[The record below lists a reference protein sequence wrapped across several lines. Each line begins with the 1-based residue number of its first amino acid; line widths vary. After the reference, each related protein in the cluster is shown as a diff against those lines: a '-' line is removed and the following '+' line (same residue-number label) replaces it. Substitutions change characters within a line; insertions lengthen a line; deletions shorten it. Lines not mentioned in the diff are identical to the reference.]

1 MSTAWLC
8 QIDAFARVGGA
19 ATTIRLASHDDD
31 RLCHLNAQTWW
42 PAIARLPTLAYD
54 FFDGAFGGEIV
65 TPSGRADLSIEAVP
79 GFAALMLHGAR
90 IRWYSGTLGGAWGE
104 YVLRFDGLIDNH
116 PAIRDGVA
124 AVDFRVDD
132 RWLDDPILATYAG
145 TTGAEGEAALKG
157 QVKPLLL
164 GAPRFVEG
172 VLVDS
177 IDTIIQLN
185 DGAIAG
191 VDVGFESVAR
201 FAPSAGDYASFAAL
215 DAATI
220 APGFYA
226 TCLAGGYVRHGAPP
240 DGALTYHVQGSNAGG
255 DGGGQVR
262 RAGAMIKR
270 IAARLG
276 HSAKV
281 DAAGLTAIDSAR
293 PWDLSVPLTSQT
305 TLRELAQSLAQ
316 SINAVA
322 LVTWT
327 GLLTMLP
334 IDPPEGATPVGT
346 LASDGTALPP
356 VARVDQLG
364 IAPPWW
370 RTAIEAD
377 VTHRVHGYDEVR
389 FTANLVEVGIYD
401 SGTTYRE
408 GNIASIAD
416 GSRWLYTSA
425 TPTAGNAPSDVS
437 AYWARWSEAVAGPPG
452 ADGADGISNAVVYL
466 YRRAATSPA
475 APSGTFTYTF
485 ATGVLSGGTLNSWT
499 QAVPAADGNPLWV
512 IAATASASAATD
524 TIAAAEFSSP
534 VIKDGAGLN
543 AATVFLYQRAA
554 SAPSV
559 PGVTLTYTFATAALA
574 GTLGSW
580 SQAAPAHDG
589 NPLYMITAT
598 AVGTGTTDTVATG
611 EWSTPRVIASNGA
624 NGTNGTNGAPGTN
637 GTNGITY
644 YTWYAYADAPDGS
657 FNFTTGSPGT
667 RVYQGIAT
675 GKTTPTESTTASDYV
690 WSQYVGPPNFG
701 LAVTANAILAG
712 SKLISTSAVS
722 GWNGGIHSTE
732 SYKGGASVSFVVDAG
747 PHSFMVGLN
756 TDPTTDASY
765 ISLDFAIYIA
775 GTTLQVYQSNSV
787 AFSQASFVALND
799 VFSIKY
805 DGKSVIYSKNGAPFF
820 TNSSPAP
827 DLTLF
832 LDTSFNS
839 GGVHLGTIL
848 SFAAA
853 GPAGVDGAAGLNN
866 AVVYLYRR
874 AASSPSAPSGTFTYT
889 FATGALSGGTLNSWT
904 QAVPAADGNPLW
916 VIAATASANTATDS
930 IAAAEFSSPVI
941 KDGAG
946 LNAATVVLYQRAASA
961 PSVPGSTLTYTFAS
975 GVLSGTLGSW
985 TQAVPAHNGNP
996 LYIITAT
1003 ALGTGTTDTIAT
1015 GEWSTPQILAANGA
1029 NGANGSNGATGATG
1043 ATGNK
1048 TVRVYRRSGSAPSTP
1063 TGSVPPS
1070 SWSTSIPA
1078 DDGTAVWASDVE
1090 TLANGTTVVGSYTT
1104 PVLFQ
1109 AATPVAGNTT
1119 IVLDDGS
1126 YGSPAITRFI
1136 PNGGSIPVSARL
1148 RTLLAAGS
1156 GTQYMRL
1163 EWRVRGGSWA
1173 TLGTEG
1179 SGVYIPGEFAV
1190 ISQFQTF
1197 TNSSGADQNYEFR
1210 AFTRYTGSYAGVEES
1225 RSHLTA

>member
-65 TPSGRADLSIEAVP
+65 TPSGRADMSIEAVP

-90 IRWYSGTLGGAWGE
+90 IRWYSGTLGAAWGE

-132 RWLDDPILATYAG
+132 RWLDDPILAAYAG

-172 VLVDS
+172 VMVDS

-201 FAPSAGDYASFAAL
+201 FATSAGDYANFAAL

-240 DGALTYHVQGSNAGG
+240 EGVLTYHVQGSNAGG

-262 RAGAMIKR
+262 RAGAMLKR

-293 PWDLSVPLTSQT
+293 PWNLSVALTSQT

-346 LASDGTALPP
+346 LAIDGTALPP

-370 RTAIEAD
+370 RTAIEAE

-389 FTANLVEVGIYD
+389 FTAKLVPVGIYD

-408 GNIASIAD
+408 GNIASISD
-416 GSRWLYTSA
+416 GSQWLYTSA

-437 AYWARWSEAVAGPPG
+437 VYWERWSEAVAGPPG
-452 ADGADGISNAVVYL
+452 ADGVSPPLIVVTASHQTFRYDTTDAAMSQTTTLRATRQNTAGTTEWRVLKADGGAL
-466 YRRAATSPA
+466 
-475 APSGTFTYTF
+475 
-485 ATGVLSGGTLNSWT
+485 TGWIT
-499 QAVPAADGNPLWV
+499 
-512 IAATASASAATD
+512 
-524 TIAAAEFSSP
+524 AAAMVSVGGADSSP
-534 VIKDGAGLN
+534 DNDTLVLNQARFNTIIVTDGTTGLIYQARISTEPAIADQISIVKIKDGAAG
-543 AATVFLYQRAA
+543 
-554 SAPSV
+554 AP
-559 PGVTLTYTFATAALA
+559 
-574 GTLGSW
+574 
-580 SQAAPAHDG
+580 
-589 NPLYMITAT
+589 
-598 AVGTGTTDTVATG
+598 
-611 EWSTPRVIASNGA
+611 
-624 NGTNGTNGAPGTN
+624 GTNGAPGAPGADGVTLF
-637 GTNGITY
+637 
-644 YTWYAYADAPDGS
+644 TWYAYADAPDGT
-657 FNFTTGSPGT
+657 FNFTTGSPGG
-667 RVYQGIAT
+667 RFYQGIAYN
-675 GKTTPTESTTASDYV
+675 KTTATESTTPGDYA
-690 WSQYVGPPNFG
+690 WAPYAGPPNFG
-701 LAVTANAILAG
+701 LANFDTKTVLAG
-712 SKLISTSAVS
+712 NKLIKLGAPFATD
-722 GWNGGIHSTE
+722 GWGGSVYSTE
-732 SYKGGASVSFVVDAG
+732 SYKGGASVSFVVDQANRDW
-747 PHSFMVGLN
+747 MVGLN
-756 TDPTTDASY
+756 TDPTTNGDYST
-765 ISLDFAIYIA
+765 IDFAIYPR
-775 GTTLQVYQSNSV
+775 GDLKFQVYENGSPVFLSVVDYAAGDVFTITYNGTSVVYSRNGV
-787 AFSQASFVALND
+787 AFYTNTSP
-799 VFSIKY
+799 
-805 DGKSVIYSKNGAPFF
+805 GA
-820 TNSSPAP
+820 N
-827 DLTLF
+827 LTLF
-832 LDTSFNS
+832 LDTSFYTANTIY
-839 GGVHLGTIL
+839 GRIL
-848 SFAAA
+848 SFVAA
-853 GPAGVDGAAGLNN
+853 GQAGADGAAGLNN

-889 FATGALSGGTLNSWT
+889 FATGVLSGGTLNSWT

-961 PSVPGSTLTYTFAS
+961 PSVPGSTLTYTFAT

-1003 ALGTGTTDTIAT
+1003 ALGTSTTDTIAT

-1029 NGANGSNGATGATG
+1029 NGSNGATG

-1063 TGSVPPS
+1063 TGNVPPS

-1148 RTLLAAGS
+1148 RTLLASGS

-1190 ISQFQTF
+1190 ISQSQTF

>member
-79 GFAALMLHGAR
+79 NFAALMLHGAR
-90 IRWYSGTLGGAWGE
+90 IRWYSGALGAAWGD

-177 IDTIIQLN
+177 IDTIVQLN

-201 FAPSAGDYASFAAL
+201 FATSAGDYANFSAL

-240 DGALTYHVQGSNAGG
+240 DGVLTYHIQGSNAGG

-270 IAARLG
+270 LAARLG

-293 PWDLSVPLTSQT
+293 PWDLSVALTSQT

-334 IDPPEGATPVGT
+334 IDPPEDATPVGT

-370 RTAIEAD
+370 RTAIEAE

-389 FTANLVEVGIYD
+389 FTTKLVPVGIYD

-408 GNIASIAD
+408 GNIASISD
-416 GSRWLYTSA
+416 GSQWLYTSA

-437 AYWARWSEAVAGPPG
+437 VYWERWSEAVAGPPG
-452 ADGADGISNAVVYL
+452 ADGADGSSNAVVYL
-466 YRRAATSPA
+466 YRRAATTPA

-485 ATGVLSGGTLNSWT
+485 ATGV
-499 QAVPAADGNPLWV
+499 
-512 IAATASASAATD
+512 
-524 TIAAAEFSSP
+524 
-534 VIKDGAGLN
+534 
-543 AATVFLYQRAA
+543 
-554 SAPSV
+554 
-559 PGVTLTYTFATAALA
+559 
-574 GTLGSW
+574 
-580 SQAAPAHDG
+580 
-589 NPLYMITAT
+589 
-598 AVGTGTTDTVATG
+598 
-611 EWSTPRVIASNGA
+611 
-624 NGTNGTNGAPGTN
+624 
-637 GTNGITY
+637 
-644 YTWYAYADAPDGS
+644 
-657 FNFTTGSPGT
+657 
-667 RVYQGIAT
+667 
-675 GKTTPTESTTASDYV
+675 
-690 WSQYVGPPNFG
+690 
-701 LAVTANAILAG
+701 
-712 SKLISTSAVS
+712 
-722 GWNGGIHSTE
+722 
-732 SYKGGASVSFVVDAG
+732 
-747 PHSFMVGLN
+747 
-756 TDPTTDASY
+756 
-765 ISLDFAIYIA
+765 
-775 GTTLQVYQSNSV
+775 
-787 AFSQASFVALND
+787 
-799 VFSIKY
+799 
-805 DGKSVIYSKNGAPFF
+805 
-820 TNSSPAP
+820 
-827 DLTLF
+827 
-832 LDTSFNS
+832 
-839 GGVHLGTIL
+839 
-848 SFAAA
+848 
-853 GPAGVDGAAGLNN
+853 
-866 AVVYLYRR
+866 
-874 AASSPSAPSGTFTYT
+874 
-889 FATGALSGGTLNSWT
+889 LSGGTLNSWT

-961 PSVPGSTLTYTFAS
+961 PSVPGSTLTYTFAT

-1003 ALGTGTTDTIAT
+1003 ALGTSTTDTIAT

-1029 NGANGSNGATGATG
+1029 NGSNGATG

-1063 TGSVPPS
+1063 TGNVPPS

-1148 RTLLAAGS
+1148 RTLLASGS

-1190 ISQFQTF
+1190 ISQSQTF